1 MSKLP
6 INSSLCLPVPFW
18 SSVFHTQRYPP
29 YTISSVDTHFICL
42 LLVVFM
48 SDLVTSEALNSWA
61 FLFFSGYIILNLS
74 FLWLQYPQLFIS
86 LAILSSIFF
95 KFCMLQYSQ
104 SIILLWLQC
113 IQRFFLSGYNILNF
127 LFSLATISSTFY
139 SLWLQYPQK
148 FLSSNNLIIFFS
160 GYSIINIFI
169 WLQYHQ
175 HLLSGY
181 SIMNIFYL
189 GKISKAIFFSGS
201 TFSRPQAAP
210 SFHYSLSAIGA
221 DNEEQG
227 TNNCSDRD
235 LICLPRHLRDSLITA
250 SLFCFLE
257 STAVYVLRISL
268 PVNVV
273 G

>member
-1 MSKLP
+1 MRVSFLLWLHYP
-6 INSSLCLPVPFW
+6 QLVISLV
-18 SSVFHTQRYPP
+18 
-29 YTISSVDTHFICL
+29 TISSTFY
-42 LLVVFM
+42 
-48 SDLVTSEALNSWA
+48 
-61 FLFFSGYIILNLS
+61 FSGYIILNIFFILYATIFS
-74 FLWLQYPQLFIS
+74 KFYFTLATMYSTFLFIRLQYPQH
-86 LAILSSIFF
+86 FF
-95 KFCMLQYSQ
+95 T
-104 SIILLWLQC
+104 
-113 IQRFFLSGYNILNF
+113 GYNILNF

-139 SLWLQYPQK
+139 SLWLQYPQH
-148 FLSSNNLIIFFS
+148 FLSSNNISIFFS

>member
-1 MSKLP
+1 
-6 INSSLCLPVPFW
+6 
-18 SSVFHTQRYPP
+18 
-29 YTISSVDTHFICL
+29 
-42 LLVVFM
+42 M

-74 FLWLQYPQLFIS
+74 FLSLQYPQLFIS
-86 LAILSSIFF
+86 LATLSSIIFF
-95 KFCMLQYSQ
+95 LFCMLQYSQ

-113 IQRFFLSGYNILNF
+113 IQRFFLSGYNILNI
-127 LFSLATISSTFY
+127 FSLVTISSTFY
-139 SLWLQYPQK
+139 SLWLRYPQPFILSGYSILNIFSLAIISAYFSLATVSST
-148 FLSSNNLIIFFS
+148 FLS
-160 GYSIINIFI
+160 GYSIINICYLATVSWTF
-169 WLQYHQ
+169 
-175 HLLSGY
+175 
-181 SIMNIFYL
+181 FYL
-189 GKISKAIFFSGS
+189 GKISKAIFFSDS